1 MPDKFRVVTNFPKAK
16 LDEIVQQ
23 NLDDGAA
30 FPYLVT
36 HLPRVLAAL
45 DRLIKVGQE
54 THKPLDWMELGTQGN
69 VNRAIEHIQK
79 TAQKIPTIGDHDDH
93 WLNACCR
100 MLMAF
105 ELREILKETAA
116 DLKVKEIKGD
126 SGN

>member
-1 MPDKFRVVTNFPKAK
+1 MATKLRIVAKFPKEK
-16 LDEIVQQ
+16 LDAIVQQ

-36 HLPRVLAAL
+36 HLPRALAAL
-45 DRLIKVGQE
+45 DGLLKVGQE
-54 THKPLDWMELGTQGN
+54 THKPLDWMELGTEGN
-69 VNRAIEHIQK
+69 VSRAIEHIKKTNQK
-79 TAQKIPTIGDHDDH
+79 VPIIGDHDDH

-105 ELREILKETAA
+105 ELREIIKETTSKGV
-116 DLKVKEIKGD
+116 KVVDSD